1 MDFNNLIAIID
12 FAISQELEAADFY
25 RRVGEKEVQDGKK
38 NLFLQFADEED
49 KHRRL
54 LENLKSGS
62 TTTDTALVDDYKFTW
77 ITDIKRSNYVADLHY
92 TPGMPYR
99 DILMLAAKRE
109 EKALDLYNLLLA
121 KAEDDASRKLFKM
134 LCQEEAKH
142 KLFLETTLDDYMAEL
157 GD

>member
-12 FAISQELEAADFY
+12 FAISQEREAADFY
-25 RRVGEKEVQDGKK
+25 RSVGEREIQDGKK
-38 NLFLQFADEED
+38 LLFLQFAAEED

-54 LENLKSGS
+54 LENLKNHS
-62 TTTDTALVDDYKFTW
+62 TSRDAAIVDNYTFTW
-77 ITDIKRSNYVADLHY
+77 ITDIKRSNFVADLVY

-99 DILMLAAKRE
+99 DILLLAAKRE

-121 KAEDDASRKLFKM
+121 KAEDDEARKLFKM

-142 KLFLETTLDDYMAEL
+142 KLALETTLDDYMAEL

>member
-1 MDFNNLIAIID
+1 MDFDNLIAIID
-12 FAISQELEAADFY
+12 FAISQEGEAAEFY
-25 RRVGEKEVQDGKK
+25 RSVAEKEAQDEKK
-38 NLFLQFADEED
+38 DIFLQFAAEED

-54 LENLKSGS
+54 LENLKSNS
-62 TTTDTALVDDYKFTW
+62 TSKDAALVDGYAFTW

-92 TPGMPYR
+92 HPGMPYR

-109 EKALDLYNLLLA
+109 EKSLELYNLLLT
-121 KAEDDASRKLFKM
+121 KAEDDAARKLFKM

-142 KLFLETTLDDYMAEL
+142 KLALETTLDEYMAEL

>member
-1 MDFNNLIAIID
+1 MDFTNLTAIID
-12 FAISQELEAADFY
+12 FAISQEQEAADFY
-25 RRVGEKEVQDGKK
+25 RAIGEKEAQEDKK
-38 NLFLQFADEED
+38 HLFLQFAGEED

-54 LENLKSGS
+54 LENLQSGKAEG
-62 TTTDTALVDDYKFTW
+62 ALEDYRFTW
-77 ITDIKRSNYVADLHY
+77 IVDIKRSNYVTNLVY

-109 EKALDLYNLLLA
+109 ENALALYNLLLS
-121 KAEDDASRKLFKM
+121 KATDEGARTVFKM

-142 KLFLETTLDDYMAEL
+142 KLALEGTLDAYMAEM

>member
-1 MDFNNLIAIID
+1 MEFKTLTAIID
-12 FAISQELEAADFY
+12 FAINQEKEAADFY
-25 RRVGEKEVQDGKK
+25 RTIGEQEAPGGKK
-38 NLFLQFADEED
+38 HLFLQFAEEED

-54 LENLKSGS
+54 LEDLKSG
-62 TTTDTALVDDYKFTW
+62 DAGRAVDDYRFTW
-77 ITDIKRSNYVADLHY
+77 ITDIKRSNYVADLVY

-109 EKALDLYNLLLA
+109 EKALALYNLLLA
-121 KAEDDASRKLFKM
+121 KSEDDAARQVFKM

-142 KLFLETTLDDYMAEL
+142 KLALEGTLDAYMAEM

>member
-1 MDFNNLIAIID
+1 MEFTDLNAIIE
-12 FAISQELEAADFY
+12 FAISQEIEAAAFY
-25 RRVGEKEVQDGKK
+25 RGVGATEAQEGKK
-38 NLFLQFADEED
+38 ELFLQFAEEED

-54 LENLKSGS
+54 LEDLKKGEGKLA
-62 TTTDTALVDDYKFTW
+62 TDNYQYVW
-77 ITDIKRSNYVADLHY
+77 ITDIKRSNYVADLVY

-109 EKALDLYNLLLA
+109 EKALALYNLLLD
-121 KAEDDASRKLFKM
+121 KADTEAARRVFKM

-142 KLFLETTLDDYMAEL
+142 KLALEGTLDAYMAEL

>member
-1 MDFNNLIAIID
+1 MEFNNLTAIID
-12 FAISQELEAADFY
+12 FAITQEREAADFY
-25 RRVGEKEVQDGKK
+25 RTIGEKEAPGGKK
-38 NLFLQFADEED
+38 HLFLQFADEED

-54 LENLKSGS
+54 LENLKSGEAGS
-62 TTTDTALVDDYKFTW
+62 AVDDYRFTW
-77 ITDIKRSNYVADLHY
+77 VTDIKRSNYVADLVY

-109 EKALDLYNLLLA
+109 EKALALYNLLLA
-121 KAEDDASRKLFKM
+121 KSEDDAARKVFKM

-142 KLFLETTLDDYMAEL
+142 KLALEGTLDAYMAEM

>member
-1 MDFNNLIAIID
+1 MEFNDLTAIID
-12 FAISQELEAADFY
+12 FAITQESEAADFY
-25 RRVGEKEVQDGKK
+25 RTIGEKEAPGGKEH
-38 NLFLQFADEED
+38 LFLQFANEED

-54 LENLKSGS
+54 LENLKSGVTGS
-62 TTTDTALVDDYKFTW
+62 TVDDYRFTW
-77 ITDIKRSNYVADLHY
+77 ITDIKRSNYVADLVY

-109 EKALDLYNLLLA
+109 EKALALYNLLLV
-121 KAEDDASRKLFKM
+121 KSEDDAARKLFKM

-142 KLFLETTLDDYMAEL
+142 KLALEGTLDAYMAEM

>member
-1 MDFNNLIAIID
+1 MDFDSLKGIID
-12 FAISQELEAADFY
+12 FAISQEQEAADFY
-25 RRVGEKEVQDGKK
+25 RSVGEGEVQDGKK
-38 NLFLQFADEED
+38 HLFLQFAAEED

-62 TTTDTALVDDYKFTW
+62 GGSDAALVDTYTFTW
-77 ITDIKRSNYVADLHY
+77 ITDIKRSNYVADLVY

-109 EKALDLYNLLLA
+109 EKALELYNLLLA
-121 KAEDDASRKLFKM
+121 KAEDDAARKLFKM

-142 KLFLETTLDDYMAEL
+142 KLALETTLDDYMAEL

>member
-1 MDFNNLIAIID
+1 MEFKNLTDIID
-12 FAISQELEAADFY
+12 FAITQEIEAADFY
-25 RRVGEKEVQDGKK
+25 RAVGEKETQEEKK
-38 NLFLQFADEED
+38 HLFLQFAGEEE

-54 LENLKSGS
+54 LESLKSGS
-62 TTTDTALVDDYKFTW
+62 TGSVLDDYPFIW
-77 ITDIKRSNYVADLHY
+77 ITDIKRSNYVADLVY

-109 EKALDLYNLLLA
+109 EKSLSLYNELLA
-121 KAEDDASRKLFKM
+121 KAEDEAACKVFRM

-142 KLFLETTLDDYMAEL
+142 KLALDTTLDAYMAEM

>member
-1 MDFNNLIAIID
+1 MDFNNLTAIID
-12 FAISQELEAADFY
+12 FAISQEQEAADFY
-25 RRVGEKEVQDGKK
+25 RRVGEKEAREGKK
-38 NLFLQFADEED
+38 HLFLQFADEED

-54 LENLKSGS
+54 LENLKNG
-62 TTTDTALVDDYKFTW
+62 DAGRALDDYPFTW
-77 ITDIKRSNYVADLHY
+77 ITDIKRSNYAADLVY

-109 EKALDLYNLLLA
+109 EKSLALYNFLLI
-121 KAEDDASRKLFKM
+121 KAEDEATRKVFKM

-142 KLFLETTLDDYMAEL
+142 KLALEGILDAYMAEM

>member
-1 MDFNNLIAIID
+1 MEFNNLTAIID
-12 FAISQELEAADFY
+12 FAITQEKEAADFY
-25 RRVGEKEVQDGKK
+25 RAIGEKEAPGSKK
-38 NLFLQFADEED
+38 HLFLQFADEED

-54 LENLKSGS
+54 LENLKSG
-62 TTTDTALVDDYKFTW
+62 DTGSAVDGYRFTW
-77 ITDIKRSNYVADLHY
+77 ITDIKRSNYVADLVY

-109 EKALDLYNLLLA
+109 EKALALYNLLLV
-121 KAEDDASRKLFKM
+121 KSEDDAARKVFKM

-142 KLFLETTLDDYMAEL
+142 KLALEGTLDSYMAEM

>member
-1 MDFNNLIAIID
+1 MDFNNLTAIID
-12 FAISQELEAADFY
+12 FAISQEQEAADFY
-25 RRVGEKEVQDGKK
+25 RRVGEKEAREGKK
-38 NLFLQFADEED
+38 HLFLQFASEED

-54 LENLKSGS
+54 LENLKSG
-62 TTTDTALVDDYKFTW
+62 TTGCALDGYRFTW
-77 ITDIKRSNYVADLHY
+77 ITDIKRSNYVADLVY

-109 EKALDLYNLLLA
+109 ENALALYNLLLE
-121 KAEDDASRKLFKM
+121 KAEDEGARKVFKM

-142 KLFLETTLDDYMAEL
+142 KLALEGTLDAYMAEM